1 MAWHPFRNL
10 GLKLAATAV
19 GTALWFTV
27 TGREIERRIT
37 VPVSYSNMPD
47 GLEMTGDQADDATV
61 RVRGAETAVSAL
73 TAGSLH
79 VIVDLQSARSGANL
93 IPLRTDQVA
102 APLDVEVL
110 QVEPS
115 GVAVTL
121 ERSGRDEIEVTPIV
135 EGQPAAGFVVAD
147 VAVEPKTV
155 TILGPVSRLRAKP
168 SVVTERVSVAGRSA
182 TVTETANIGV
192 SDSQLRLG
200 DTHSV
205 RVTVRLE
212 KSGSSG
218 R

>member
-1 MAWHPFRNL
+1 VAWHPFRNI
-10 GLKLAATAV
+10 GLKAAATVV

-37 VPVSYSNMPD
+37 VPVSYSHVPD

-79 VIVDLQSARSGANL
+79 VIVDLQVARSGSNL
-93 IPLRTDQVA
+93 VPLRTDQVA

-115 GVAVTL
+115 TVAVTL
-121 ERSGRDEIEVTPIV
+121 ERSGQAQVEVSPIV
-135 EGQPAAGFVVAD
+135 EGQPAAGFVVAG
-147 VAVEPKTV
+147 VTVEPKMVTV
-155 TILGPVSRLRAKP
+155 LGPVSRLREKP
-168 SVVTERVSVAGRSA
+168 SVVTERVSIAGRSS
-182 TVTETANIGV
+182 TVTETVNVGV

-212 KSGSSG
+212 KPGSSG